1 MEFSLMLYT
10 KEEQALCIRRLES
23 FGLVLTD
30 AALEA
35 LQAGRAAALHDT
47 GRVELGHGILPQLV
61 EAFCDAPDL
70 TQENLTDELLLLQDI
85 FYHWKSEAGD
95 CVPDDEI
102 LALLRRAY
110 DERARGRAEGLAG
123 FTLRE
128 MKEVLRD
135 E

>member
-1 MEFSLMLYT
+1 MEFSLIPYT
-10 KEEQALCIRRLES
+10 KEAQALCKWQLER
-23 FGLVLTD
+23 FGLTLTGE
-30 AALEA
+30 AMKA
-35 LQAGRAAALHDT
+35 LQAGRAAALRDT

-85 FYHWKSEAGD
+85 FYHWKSEVGD

>member
-35 LQAGRAAALHDT
+35 LQAGRAAALRDT

-70 TQENLTDELLLLQDI
+70 TQENLMDELLLLQDI

-110 DERARGRAEGLAG
+110 DERARGRAEGLAS